1 LFFVIYL
8 AYYKSYKP
16 KTIMKKLLLITV
28 LALFATNTIS
38 AQDSKGYV
46 GVSIGAAL
54 PQGDLRDETNTGL
67 DFGFLNAGYRFDE
80 TWGATVNWGA
90 TGHAIKREV
99 FDADDVT
106 LGIGYFAVGP
116 MISYGNFDF
125 KPQYAFASAT
135 FKAGVSDIDVDVD
148 SAWILGATY
157 NFPLGGNWGMAA
169 NLDYFTFKLED
180 DDDSANMFKLSV
192 GVQYKF

>member
-1 LFFVIYL
+1 
-8 AYYKSYKP
+8 
-16 KTIMKKLLLITV
+16 MKKLLLTAA
-28 LALFATNTIS
+28 LALFLTNTTT

-46 GVSIGAAL
+46 GVSIGLAM
-54 PQGDLRDETNTGL
+54 PTGDLADAAETGL
-67 DFGFLNAGYRFDE
+67 DLGLINAGYRFNE

-135 FKAGVSDIDVDVD
+135 FDDGVSDVDVDVD

-169 NLDYFTFKLED
+169 NLDYFSFKVKD
-180 DDDSANMFKLSV
+180 GDSNSILKASV
-192 GVQYKF
+192 GIQYKF

>member
-1 LFFVIYL
+1 
-8 AYYKSYKP
+8 
-16 KTIMKKLLLITV
+16 MKKLLLTAA
-28 LALFATNTIS
+28 LALFLTNTTI

-46 GVSIGAAL
+46 GVSIGLAM
-54 PQGDLRDETNTGL
+54 PTGDLADVAETGL
-67 DFGFLNAGYRFDE
+67 DLGLINAGYRFNE

-90 TGHAIKREV
+90 TGHAVKEEV
-99 FDADDVT
+99 FGPDVT
-106 LGIGYFAVGP
+106 VGIGYFAVGP

-125 KPQYAFASAT
+125 KPQYAFASANVD
-135 FKAGVSDIDVDVD
+135 GPGGDVDVDVD
-148 SAWILGATY
+148 SAWIIGATY

-180 DDDSANMFKLSV
+180 SDDSSNMFKLSV

>member
-1 LFFVIYL
+1 
-8 AYYKSYKP
+8 
-16 KTIMKKLLLITV
+16 MKKLLFTAA
-28 LALFATNTIS
+28 LALFLTNSTT

-46 GVSIGAAL
+46 GVSIGLAM
-54 PQGDLRDETNTGL
+54 PTGDLADVAETGL
-67 DFGFLNAGYRFDE
+67 DLGLINAGYRFNE

-90 TGHAIKREV
+90 TGHAVKEEV
-99 FDADDVT
+99 FGPDVT
-106 LGIGYFAVGP
+106 VGIGYFAVGP

-135 FKAGVSDIDVDVD
+135 FDGPGGDADFDVD

-169 NLDYFTFKLED
+169 NLDYFTLKFED
-180 DDDSANMFKLSV
+180 ADDSSNMFKLSV